1 MKMTRKIMALALC
14 LIMVFGLAVTA
25 SAGSLGGV
33 VHTHT
38 IKISSRDGY
47 EFTAY
52 QIFKGDLDEKG
63 TLSNIEWGNG
73 VDGAALLA
81 ELKATYPGV
90 YGSSVNDAE
99 DVATVLAKDTK
110 DDNDTAKAFADIA
123 AKHVIESE
131 GYPETSKH
139 SIDVKG
145 DGYYLVVNTKVPAG
159 ENVHYSRHMLE
170 VVRDVQVSHK
180 GTFPTVEKKILEGTD
195 RVTVNEASIGDSVS
209 YELVGTLPNN
219 LSDYDSYFYRFSDT
233 LSKGLTY
240 NNDVVI
246 LIDGY
251 NVTEYFYKHASAYD
265 AITGTTIQ
273 FSVKDILALELIDD
287 VDPITDG
294 NQKLNLVGGL
304 EGSKIIVRYSATL
317 NENAV
322 VAVAGNPNVVKLE
335 YSNNPNEDGEPSTT
349 PPDGSEPTPDSPIGV
364 TPEHKVE
371 TFTTKLAIQ
380 KTDGTGAPLTGAE
393 FHLTGTGV
401 NVVLIQGKFYRLA
414 EAGET
419 PTWYKLVD
427 GTYTQAAPVTAD
439 DPSTPDIDEK
449 NDQYYANPSA
459 PEYIEETVYTAD
471 SQGANPVDIM
481 AFVDDNGKLIFTGL
495 GAGDYVLTETV
506 TPKGFNTIDPI
517 EFKIT
522 FNATDKKFR
531 SDNTAIN
538 VGQDETDDTTYN
550 SLYTTVVNH
559 AGSTL
564 PSTGGIGTTLFY
576 VIGGLLFVGAAVL
589 LVTKKR
595 MAC

>member
-1 MKMTRKIMALALC
+1 MKMTRKILALALC

-25 SAGSLGGV
+25 SAGAIDGV

-47 EFTAY
+47 KFVAY

-63 TLSNIEWGNG
+63 TLSNIDWGNG
-73 VDGAALLA
+73 VDGAALL
-81 ELKATYPGV
+81 EDLKATYPGV
-90 YGSSVNDAE
+90 YGSGVNDAE
-99 DVATVLAKDTK
+99 DVATILAKDTK
-110 DDNDTAKAFADIA
+110 DDNDTAMQFADIA
-123 AKHVIESE
+123 AKHVIKAK

-139 SIDVKG
+139 SIEVKG
-145 DGYYLVVNTKVPAG
+145 DGYYLVVNTEVPTG

-170 VVRDVQVSHK
+170 VVRDVLVSHK
-180 GTFPTVEKKILEGTD
+180 GTFPTVEKKILEGET
-195 RVTVNEASIGDSVS
+195 RVDINEASIGDKVS
-209 YELVGTLPNN
+209 YELVGSLPNN
-219 LSDYDSYFYRFSDT
+219 LSDYDAYFYRFTDT

-240 NNDVVI
+240 NNDAVI

-251 NVTEYFYKHASAYD
+251 NVTDYFHKKVSEYSET
-265 AITGTTIQ
+265 TGTTIQ
-273 FSVKDILALELIDD
+273 FSVKDILALRLIED
-287 VDPITDG
+287 VDPLTEG

-304 EGSKIIVRYSATL
+304 EGTQIIVRYSATL
-317 NENAV
+317 NKNAV

-335 YSNNPNEDGEPSTT
+335 YSNNPNEDGKPSTT
-349 PPDGSEPTPDSPIGV
+349 PPDGSEPNPDSPIGV
-364 TPEHKVE
+364 TPEDKVE
-371 TFTTKLAIQ
+371 TYTTKLAIQ
-380 KTDGTGAPLTGAE
+380 KTDGTGAPLKGAE
-393 FHLTGTGV
+393 FRLTGSGV
-401 NVVLIQGKFYRLA
+401 NVVLIQGKFFRLA
-414 EAGET
+414 KTDET

-427 GTYTQAAPVTAD
+427 GTFTETAPVTAD

-459 PEYIEETVYTAD
+459 PQYIMETVYAAD
-471 SQGANPVDIM
+471 SKGANPVDIM
-481 AFVDDNGKLIFTGL
+481 AFVDDNGKLVFTGL
-495 GAGDYVLTETV
+495 GAGDYVLSETV
-506 TPKGFNTIDPI
+506 TPKGFNTIDDI
-517 EFKIT
+517 EFKVT
-522 FNATDKKFR
+522 FNVADKKFR

-538 VGQDETDDTTYN
+538 VGQDETDDTTFN